1 MLTGTN
7 QEIKVVVTNV
17 VVELKK
23 KNTRVRSNKE
33 LVCVKINQIQTHN

>member
-23 KNTRVRSNKE
+23 NTRVRSNKE
-33 LVCVKINQIQTHN
+33 LVCVKINRIQTHN

>member
-23 KNTRVRSNKE
+23 NTTVRSNKE

>member
-23 KNTRVRSNKE
+23 KTRVRSNKE

>member
-17 VVELKK
+17 VVELK